1 MDHVKFV
8 EDTFTTFISWSHTEI
23 VLRSEF
29 ESYIPRL
36 YGTRDE

>member
-1 MDHVKFV
+1 MDQVKFV
-8 EDTFTTFISWSHTEI
+8 EDTFTAFISWSQTEI

-36 YGTRDE
+36 SGRRDE